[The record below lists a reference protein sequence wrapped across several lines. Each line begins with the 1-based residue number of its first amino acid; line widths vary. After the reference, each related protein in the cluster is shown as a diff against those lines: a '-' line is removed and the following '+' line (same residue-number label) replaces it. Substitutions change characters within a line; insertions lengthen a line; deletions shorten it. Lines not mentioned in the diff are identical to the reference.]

1 MQGYSANKRQD
12 WKDYIAVIATC
23 GLIVLTFLAVF
34 IS

>member
-1 MQGYSANKRQD
+1 MDLQNEWREYG
-12 WKDYIAVIATC
+12 AVVATC